1 MIGLSF
7 KILRILISLI
17 FKVYQPKWL
26 LRFDKWCEN
35 KLGLDI
41 IKQERTFYE
50 RYPGITNRIQQLEKN
65 AHPPI
70 PIDCF
75 DGYRELIKRIEK
87 LEKK

>member
-1 MIGLSF
+1 MLGLTI

-26 LRFDKWCEN
+26 LRFDKWCE
-35 KLGLDI
+35 K
-41 IKQERTFYE
+41 KQEKTFYQT
-50 RYPGITNRIQQLEKN
+50 YPGITNRIQQLEKN
-65 AHPPI
+65 THPPI

-75 DGYRELIKRIEK
+75 DGYKELIKRIEK